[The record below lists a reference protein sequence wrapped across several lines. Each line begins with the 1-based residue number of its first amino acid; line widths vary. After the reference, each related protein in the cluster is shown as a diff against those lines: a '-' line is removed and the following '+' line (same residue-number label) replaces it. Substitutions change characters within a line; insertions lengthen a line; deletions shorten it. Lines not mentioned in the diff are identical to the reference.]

1 MNNPEDSENFEELDN
16 LLSDQYIAFGRAREL
31 VDDFGSVCELERQ
44 ILQDNTADPVI
55 SITPPKSVK
64 TS

>member
-1 MNNPEDSENFEELDN
+1 MKNPEDPENLEELDN

-31 VDDFGSVCELERQ
+31 VDGFASLCELERQ
-44 ILQDNTADPVI
+44 ILLDNTADPVI
-55 SITPPKSVK
+55 SITPSKPEE